1 MPQLFI
7 NSDALPQRF
16 TINATVTA
24 VGQAELY
31 LENITIANGGTII
44 RTDNQAVPFA
54 CGDSEILKTFQ
65 RDLEAD
71 LEVSL
76 HAQLDRWN
84 IGEMQCHGF
93 LKGTIIAEPYSNSE
107 QRWFA

>member
-7 NSDALPQRF
+7 DTDTLPQPF
-16 TINATVTA
+16 IINATVTA

-31 LENITIANGGTII
+31 LDNVTIATGGTII

-54 CGDSEILKTFQ
+54 CGDSDLLASFQ

-71 LEVSL
+71 LDVSL
-76 HAQLDRWN
+76 NAQICRWN
-84 IGEMQCHGF
+84 ISQMQCHGF
-93 LKGTIIAEPYSNSE
+93 LKGDIIA
-107 QRWFA
+107 